1 MALVKRVKCFKI
13 IIRYVS
19 GHLVQ
24 SRRISQVVVG
34 KVLVGI
40 YYHGNRRVSTML
52 YYLVS
57 KQTVTGRRMKKVFV
71 CLKCIPAVR
80 LRSIR
85 HRDNLKTLIN
95 QVAHSH
101 AVHTMSSS
109 KKCLLGSIH
118 SWTRL
123 ERTYAVSFGVFS
135 GESGSGVI
143 HRLDV
148 SGFIVWPRNLSWREM
163 TIDGKGL
170 VLVRS

>member
-1 MALVKRVKCFKI
+1 MALVKRAKCFKI

-24 SRRISQVVVG
+24 SRPVSQVVVG
-34 KVLVGI
+34 KVLMGI
-40 YYHGNRRVSTML
+40 YYHDNRRVSTML

-57 KQTVTGRRMKKVFV
+57 KQTVTRRRMKKVFV

-95 QVAHSH
+95 QVAQSH

-123 ERTYAVSFGVFS
+123 ERTVSFGVFS

-170 VLVRS
+170 ARS

>member
-1 MALVKRVKCFKI
+1 
-13 IIRYVS
+13 
-19 GHLVQ
+19 
-24 SRRISQVVVG
+24 
-34 KVLVGI
+34 
-40 YYHGNRRVSTML
+40 ML

-95 QVAHSH
+95 QVAQSH

-148 SGFIVWPRNLSWREM
+148 SGFIVWPRNLSCREM